1 MTDTEINMKITNLD
15 PLKERIQIMEVLERY
30 IDLYKVGASFK
41 ACCPFHDERSA
52 SFMVSPEKNIYHCFG
67 CGVSGDALKF
77 LQEYKKLS
85 FIEAVEEVAKIYNYP
100 LEYESDAKTERNN
113 QLKEV
118 LAFANNLFKERLK
131 NEPKVLNYL
140 TQTRAISLEMIVA
153 YDLGY
158 CLHGDLE
165 VLKER
170 FSVEDLIACG
180 LFSNRNEK
188 KELRSFC
195 NYRITIPL
203 KDSKGQ
209 IRSFSARLCI
219 PRLLKTNNA
228 PKYING
234 RETQIYN
241 KSFFL
246 FNYHRALDCIKQK
259 KQVIICEGFFDV
271 LAYEHF
277 NYKNAIC
284 TSGTAFTK
292 EHLAFLNKLSVEL
305 CFSFDNDNAGT
316 EATIRA
322 LELCLK
328 SHITNMS
335 VIKIKDPNVKDLG
348 DYQKLNK
355 RPNLSKING
364 FKFYCTY
371 LLRAELPTP
380 QKDFNYTKILKM
392 LEVFEPFTQSDLI
405 KILNL
410 FLEQKNI
417 KPIREKQKPGKLD
430 LLEAR
435 IYATMLESEEFR
447 YIARRY
453 LTPSDVGYPTFFKRL
468 IRGDFRGLDFLK
480 KFKPIA
486 EIYQKSFLLE
496 LKIKGL
502 KHSLV
507 DALDRKDYALAEA
520 LNNKI
525 KEIQA
530 GLS

>member
-1 MTDTEINMKITNLD
+1 MKIMNLQ
-15 PLKERIQIMEVLERY
+15 PLKDRIQIMEVLERY
-30 IDLYKVGASFK
+30 IDLYRVGASFK
-41 ACCPFHDERSA
+41 ARCPFHDERSA

-85 FIEAVEEVAKIYNYP
+85 FIEAVEEIAKIYNYH
-100 LEYESDAKTERNN
+100 LEYETDAKAEHNN
-113 QLKEV
+113 HLKEI
-118 LAFANNLFKERLK
+118 LSFANSLFKKRIK

-140 TQTRAISLEMIVA
+140 TQNRAIRLEMIEA

-170 FSVEDLIACG
+170 FSESDLIACG
-180 LFSNRNEK
+180 LFSNRNEEK
-188 KELRSFC
+188 KLKSFC

-219 PRLLKTNNA
+219 PRILQSNNA

-234 RETQIYN
+234 RETSLYN
-241 KSFFL
+241 KTFFL
-246 FNYHRALDCIKQK
+246 YNYNRALESIKQK

-271 LAYEHF
+271 IAYEHF
-277 NYKNAIC
+277 DYKNAIC

-305 CFSFDNDNAGT
+305 CFSFDNDMAGT
-316 EATIRA
+316 QATIRA

-328 SHITNMS
+328 NHITNMS
-335 VIKIKDPNVKDLG
+335 VIKIKEPNIKDLG

-364 FKFYCTY
+364 FKFYCAY
-371 LLRAELPTP
+371 LLREELPTL
-380 QKDFNYTKILKM
+380 QKDLNCRHILKI
-392 LEVFEPFTQSDLI
+392 LEVFEPFMQADLI
-405 KILNL
+405 KIFNS
-410 FLEQKNI
+410 FLVQKRI
-417 KPIREKQKPGKLD
+417 KPIKEKKTTDKLD

-435 IYATMLESEEFR
+435 VYATMLESEEFR

-453 LTPSDVGYPTFFKRL
+453 LTPSDVKHPAFFKRL
-468 IRGDFRGLDFLK
+468 ISGDFRGLDFFK
-480 KFKPIA
+480 RFKPIH
-486 EIYQKSFLLE
+486 ESYQKSSLVE

-502 KHSLV
+502 KHSLAV
-507 DALDRKDYALAEA
+507 ALEYKDYALAEA
-520 LNNKI
+520 INAKI

-530 GLS
+530 LA

>member
-1 MTDTEINMKITNLD
+1 MITNFEG
-15 PLKERIQIMEVLERY
+15 LKNIVSVVDVIEKYL
-30 IDLYKVGASFK
+30 DLYKCGANLK

-52 SFMVSPEKNIYHCFG
+52 SFFVSQEKNLFKCFG
-67 CGVSGDALKF
+67 CGVSGDAFKF
-77 LQEYKKLS
+77 LQEFKKMS
-85 FIEAVEEVAKIYNYP
+85 FTEAIEEIASMYNYP
-100 LEYESDAKTERNN
+100 LEYENNEQEQEKER
-113 QLKEV
+113 LKEV
-118 LAFANNLFKERLK
+118 LNYANRLFKERLK

-140 TQTRAISLEMIVA
+140 TQTRAISLEMIEA

-170 FSVEDLIACG
+170 FSESDLIACG
-180 LFSNRNEK
+180 LFSNKNEEK
-188 KELRSFC
+188 GLKSFC

-219 PRLLKTNNA
+219 QRLPKANNA

-234 RETQIYN
+234 RGTSLYN
-241 KSFFL
+241 KTFFL
-246 FNYHRALDCIKQK
+246 YNYHRALNCIKQK

-284 TSGTAFTK
+284 TSGIAFTK

-305 CFSFDNDNAGT
+305 CFSFDNDTAGI

-328 SHITNMS
+328 NHITNIS
-335 VIKIKDPNVKDLG
+335 VIKIKDPSVKDLG

-364 FKFYCTY
+364 FKFYCAY

-380 QKDFNYTKILKM
+380 QKDLNYRNILKM
-392 LEVFEPFTQSDLI
+392 LEVFEPFTQADLI
-405 KILNL
+405 KILNSL
-410 FLEQKNI
+410 LVQEKVKVI
-417 KPIREKQKPGKLD
+417 KEKKPTDKLD

-447 YIARRY
+447 YIAGHY
-453 LTPSDVGYPTFFKRL
+453 LTPSDVKRPIFFKRL
-468 IRGDFRGLDFLK
+468 VSGDFRGLDFLK
-480 KFKPIA
+480 KFKPIV
-486 EIYQKSFLLE
+486 ESYQKRSLAE
-496 LKIKGL
+496 LKTKGL
-502 KHSLV
+502 KHSLA

-520 LNNKI
+520 INAKI
-525 KEIQA
+525 KEIRE

>member
-1 MTDTEINMKITNLD
+1 MKITNLQ
-15 PLKERIQIMEVLERY
+15 PLKERIQIMEVLEAH
-30 IDLYKVGASFK
+30 IDLYKVGSSFK

-85 FIEAVEEVAKIYNYP
+85 FVEAVEEVAKIYNYP
-100 LEYESDAKTERNN
+100 LEYESDAKIERNN
-113 QLKEV
+113 HLKEI

-131 NEPKVLNYL
+131 NEPKVLDYL
-140 TQTRAISLEMIVA
+140 TQKRAISLEMIEA
-153 YDLGY
+153 YELGF
-158 CLHGDLE
+158 CMHGDLE

-170 FSVEDLIACG
+170 FSADDLIACG
-180 LFSNRNEK
+180 LFTDKNED

-203 KDSKGQ
+203 KDSKGY

-219 PRLLKTNNA
+219 QRLLKANNA
-228 PKYING
+228 PKYLNG
-234 RETQIYN
+234 RETSLYN

-246 FNYHRALDCIKQK
+246 YNYHRALESIKQK

-271 LAYEHF
+271 IAYEHF
-277 NYKNAIC
+277 DYKNAIC

-292 EHLAFLNKLSVEL
+292 EHLAILNKLNVEL
-305 CFSFDNDNAGT
+305 CFSFDNDSAGT
-316 EATIRA
+316 EATIRS

-328 SHITNMS
+328 NHITNAS
-335 VIKIKDPNVKDLG
+335 VIKIKDPSIKDLS

-364 FKFYCTY
+364 FKFYCAY
-371 LLRAELPTP
+371 LLRAELTT
-380 QKDFNYTKILKM
+380 QEKDLNYKNILKI
-392 LEVFEPFTQSDLI
+392 LEVFEPFTQADLI
-405 KILNL
+405 KILNS
-410 FLEQKNI
+410 FLVQKSV
-417 KPIREKQKPGKLD
+417 KPLKQKPTAKLD

-453 LTPSDVGYPTFFKRL
+453 LTPSDVKYPAFFKR
-468 IRGDFRGLDFLK
+468 IVCSDFRGLDFLR
-480 KFKPIA
+480 KFKIIP
-486 EIYQKSFLLE
+486 ESYQKSSLVE
-496 LKIKGL
+496 LKTKGL
-502 KHSLV
+502 KNSL
-507 DALDRKDYALAEA
+507 ALALERKDYALAEA
-520 LNNKI
+520 LNAKI
-525 KEIQA
+525 KEIQKA
-530 GLS
+530 

>member
-1 MTDTEINMKITNLD
+1 MKIKNLD
-15 PLKERIQIMEVLERY
+15 PLKEQIQILDVIERY
-30 IDLYKVGASFK
+30 LDLYKVGANFK
-41 ACCPFHDERSA
+41 ACCPFHDEKSA
-52 SFMVSPEKNIYHCFG
+52 SFIISPEKNIYHCFG

-77 LQEYKKLS
+77 LQEYKKLN

-100 LEYESDAKTERNN
+100 LEYETNAKTERDNH
-113 QLKEV
+113 LKEI
-118 LAFANNLFKERLK
+118 LAYANNLFKERLK
-131 NEPKVLNYL
+131 NEPKVLYYL
-140 TQTRAISLEMIVA
+140 TQTRAIALEMIEA

-170 FSVEDLIACG
+170 FSAEDLIACG
-180 LFSNRNEK
+180 LFSDKNEE
-188 KELRSFC
+188 KELKSFC

-219 PRLLKTNNA
+219 PRLLKTTKA

-234 RETQIYN
+234 RETSIYN

-246 FNYHRALDCIKQK
+246 YNYHRALEAIKEK

-292 EHLAFLNKLSVEL
+292 EHLAFLNKLNVEL

-322 LELCLK
+322 LDLCLK
-328 SHITNMS
+328 NHITNIS
-335 VIKIKDPNVKDLG
+335 VIKIKDLSIKDLS
-348 DYQKLNK
+348 DYQRENK

-364 FKFYCTY
+364 FKFYCAY
-371 LLRAELPTP
+371 LLRSQLTTP
-380 QKDFNYTKILKM
+380 QKDANYKSILKT
-392 LEVFEPFTQSDLI
+392 LEVFEPFTQADLI
-405 KILNL
+405 KTLNS
-410 FLEQKNI
+410 FLVENSV
-417 KPIREKQKPGKLD
+417 KPLKPKHTGKLD

-435 IYATMLESEEFR
+435 VYATMLESEEFR

-453 LTPSDVGYPTFFKRL
+453 LTPSDVKYPTFFKRL
-468 IRGDFRGLDFLK
+468 ISGDFRGLDFLK
-480 KFKPIA
+480 KFKAIDKS
-486 EIYQKSFLLE
+486 YQKSSLVE
-496 LKIKGL
+496 LKTKGL
-502 KHSLV
+502 KNSLAI
-507 DALDRKDYALAEA
+507 ALDRKDYALAEA
-520 LNNKI
+520 INAKI
-525 KEIQA
+525 KEIQKA
-530 GLS
+530 

>member
-1 MTDTEINMKITNLD
+1 MVTNFEG
-15 PLKERIQIMEVLERY
+15 LKNIVSIVDVIENYL
-30 IDLYKVGASFK
+30 DLYKCGANLK

-52 SFMVSPEKNIYHCFG
+52 SFFVSQEKNLFKCFG
-67 CGVSGDALKF
+67 CGVSGDAFKF
-77 LQEYKKLS
+77 LQEFKKIS
-85 FIEAVEEVAKIYNYP
+85 FTEAVEEVAQIYNYR

-113 QLKEV
+113 QLKEI

-140 TQTRAISLEMIVA
+140 TQTRAISLEMIAA

-158 CLHGDLE
+158 CLHEDLE

-170 FSVEDLIACG
+170 FSESDLIACG
-180 LFSNRNEK
+180 LFSNKNEE

-203 KDSKGQ
+203 KDSKGK

-219 PRLLKTNNA
+219 PRLLKSNNA

-234 RETQIYN
+234 RETILYN
-241 KSFFL
+241 KKFFL
-246 FNYHRALDCIKQK
+246 YNYHRAIESIKQK
-259 KQVIICEGFFDV
+259 KQAIICEGFFDV

-292 EHLAFLNKLSVEL
+292 EHLTFLNKLSVEL
-305 CFSFDNDNAGT
+305 CFSFDNDTAGI

-328 SHITNMS
+328 NHITNFS
-335 VIKIKDPNVKDLG
+335 VIKIKDPSVKDLG

-364 FKFYCTY
+364 FKFYCAY
-371 LLRAELPTP
+371 LLRAELPIP
-380 QKDFNYTKILKM
+380 QKDLNYRNILKM
-392 LEVFEPFTQSDLI
+392 LEVFEPFTQADLI
-405 KILNL
+405 KILNSL
-410 FLEQKNI
+410 LVQKNI
-417 KPIREKQKPGKLD
+417 KPIKEKKPTGKLD

-435 IYATMLESEEFR
+435 VYATMLESEEFR
-447 YIARRY
+447 HIASRY
-453 LTPSDVGYPTFFKRL
+453 LTMSDVKYPVFLKCL
-468 IRGDFRGLDFLK
+468 VRGDFRGLDFLK

-486 EIYQKSFLLE
+486 EIYQKSSLLE
-496 LKIKGL
+496 LKAKGL
-502 KHSLV
+502 KHSLA
-507 DALDRKDYALAEA
+507 DALERKDYALAEA
-520 LNNKI
+520 INTKI

-530 GLS
+530 GLA

>member
-1 MTDTEINMKITNLD
+1 MKITNLQ
-15 PLKERIQIMEVLERY
+15 PLKDRIQIMEVLERY
-30 IDLYKVGASFK
+30 IDLFKVGASFK
-41 ACCPFHDERSA
+41 ASCPFHDERSA
-52 SFMVSPEKNIYHCFG
+52 SFMVSPEKNMYHCFG

-77 LQEYKKLS
+77 LQEYKKIN
-85 FIEAVEEVAKIYNYP
+85 FIEAVEEVAQIYNYH
-100 LEYESDAKTERNN
+100 LEYESDSKTERNN
-113 QLKEV
+113 QLKEILV
-118 LAFANNLFKERLK
+118 FANNLFKERLK

-140 TQTRAISLEMIVA
+140 TQTRAISLEMIEA

-170 FSVEDLIACG
+170 FSEEDLIACG
-180 LFSNRNEK
+180 LFSNRNEE
-188 KELRSFC
+188 KELKSFC

-203 KDSKGQ
+203 KDSKGH

-219 PRLLKTNNA
+219 PRLLQSNNA

-234 RETQIYN
+234 RETQIYS

-246 FNYHRALDCIKQK
+246 FNYHRAHESIKQK

-277 NYKNAIC
+277 DYKNAVC

-292 EHLAFLNKLSVEL
+292 EHLAFLNKLNVEL

-328 SHITNMS
+328 NHITNMS
-335 VIKIKDPNVKDLG
+335 VIKIKDPSVKDLG
-348 DYQKLNK
+348 DYQKLNR

-364 FKFYCTY
+364 FKFYCAY

-380 QKDFNYTKILKM
+380 QKDLNYKHILKI
-392 LEVFEPFTQSDLI
+392 LEVFEPFMQSDLI
-405 KILNL
+405 KILNS
-410 FLEQKNI
+410 FLATKNI
-417 KPIREKQKPGKLD
+417 KPVREKPKPAKLD

-435 IYATMLESEEFR
+435 IYATMLQSEEFN
-447 YIARRY
+447 YIARRF
-453 LTPSDVGYPTFFKRL
+453 LAPSDVEYPVFLKRL
-468 IRGDFRGLDFLK
+468 VSGDFRGLEFLK
-480 KFKPIA
+480 RFKPIA
-486 EIYQKSFLLE
+486 ESYQKSSLVE
-496 LKIKGL
+496 LKTKGL

-520 LNNKI
+520 INAKI
-525 KEIQA
+525 KEIQEVLA
-530 GLS
+530 

>member
-1 MTDTEINMKITNLD
+1 MRITNLE
-15 PLKERIQIMEVLERY
+15 PLKERIQIVEVLESY
-30 IDLYKVGASFK
+30 IDLYKAGVNFK
-41 ACCPFHDERSA
+41 ACCPFHEERSA
-52 SFMVSPEKNIYHCFG
+52 SFIVSPEKNIYHCFG

-85 FIEAVEEVAKIYNYP
+85 FIEAVEEIAKIYNYH

-113 QLKEV
+113 QLKEI

-140 TQTRAISLEMIVA
+140 TQTRALSLEMIEA
-153 YDLGY
+153 YDLGF
-158 CLHGDLE
+158 CLPADLE

-170 FSVEDLIACG
+170 FSVDELISSG
-180 LFSNRNEK
+180 LFSDKNDQ

-209 IRSFSARLCI
+209 IRSFSARLYI
-219 PRLLKTNNA
+219 PRFLRNDKA

-234 RETQIYN
+234 RETSLFN

-246 FNYHRALDCIKQK
+246 YNYYRALESIKQK

-271 LAYEHF
+271 IAYEHF

-284 TSGTAFTK
+284 TSGVAFTK
-292 EHLAFLNKLSVEL
+292 EHLAFLNKLGVEL
-305 CFSFDNDNAGT
+305 CFSFDNDSAGRD
-316 EATIRA
+316 ATIRA
-322 LELCLK
+322 LDLCLK
-328 SHITNMS
+328 NHVTNVS
-335 VIKIKDPNVKDLG
+335 VIQIKDPSVKDLG

-364 FKFYCTY
+364 FKFYCAHH
-371 LLRAELPTP
+371 LRSELTTQ
-380 QKDFNYTKILKM
+380 QKDFNYRNILKIL
-392 LEVFEPFTQSDLI
+392 ENFEPFTQSDLL
-405 KILNL
+405 KTLNS
-410 FLEQKNI
+410 FLAKNSVRPI
-417 KPIREKQKPGKLD
+417 KPAKEKQTPGKLD

-435 IYATMLESEEFR
+435 IYATMLQSEEFR

-468 IRGDFRGLDFLK
+468 VSGDFRGLDFLK
-480 KFKPIA
+480 KFKPIDLS
-486 EIYQKSFLLE
+486 YQKSALVE
-496 LKIKGL
+496 LKTKGL
-502 KHSLV
+502 KHSLA

-520 LNNKI
+520 INAKI

-530 GLS
+530 GLA

>member
-1 MTDTEINMKITNLD
+1 MISNLEG
-15 PLKERIQIMEVLERY
+15 LKNIVSVVDVVEKCM
-30 IDLYKVGASFK
+30 DLYKCGANFK
-41 ACCPFHDERSA
+41 ARCPFHDERSA
-52 SFMVSPEKNIYHCFG
+52 SFFVSQEKNMYHCFG
-67 CGVSGDALKF
+67 CGVSGDAFKF
-77 LQEYKKLS
+77 LKEFKKIS
-85 FIEAVEEVAKIYNYP
+85 FIEAIEEIASMYNYP
-100 LEYESDAKTERNN
+100 LQYETDAKAERNN
-113 QLKEV
+113 HLKDI

-131 NEPKVLNYL
+131 TEPKVLNYL
-140 TQTRAISLEMIVA
+140 TQTRAISLEMIEA

-158 CLHGDLE
+158 CLHEDLE
-165 VLKER
+165 ALKER

-203 KDSKGQ
+203 KDSKGY

-219 PRLLKTNNA
+219 PRLLQAANNA

-234 RETQIYN
+234 RETQIYS

-246 FNYHRALDCIKQK
+246 YNYHRAIESIKQK
-259 KQVIICEGFFDV
+259 KQVIVCEGFFDV

-292 EHLAFLNKLSVEL
+292 EHLAFLNKISVEL
-305 CFSFDNDNAGT
+305 CFSFDNDTAGT

-328 SHITNMS
+328 NHITNMS
-335 VIKIKDPNVKDLG
+335 VIRIKDPSIKDLG

-364 FKFYCTY
+364 FKFYSAY
-371 LLRAELPTP
+371 LLRDELPTP
-380 QKDFNYTKILKM
+380 QKDLNYKHILKI

-405 KILNL
+405 KILNS
-410 FLEQKNI
+410 FLTQKNI
-417 KPIREKQKPGKLD
+417 KPVKEKKNTDKLG

-447 YIARRY
+447 YIARHY
-453 LTPSDVGYPTFFKRL
+453 LTPSDVEHPVFFKRL
-468 IRGDFRGLDFLK
+468 VSGDFRGLDFLK
-480 KFKPIA
+480 KFKPLA
-486 EIYQKSFLLE
+486 ESYQKSSLVE
-496 LKIKGL
+496 LKTKGL
-502 KHSLV
+502 KHSLA
-507 DALDRKDYALAEA
+507 DALDRKDYSLAEA
-520 LNNKI
+520 INAKI

-530 GLS
+530 DLT

>member
-1 MTDTEINMKITNLD
+1 MITNFEG
-15 PLKERIQIMEVLERY
+15 LKNIVSIVDIIEKHL
-30 IDLYKVGASFK
+30 DLYKCGANLK

-52 SFMVSPEKNIYHCFG
+52 SFFVSQEKNLFKCFG
-67 CGVSGDALKF
+67 CGVSGDAFKF
-77 LQEYKKLS
+77 LQEFKKIS
-85 FIEAVEEVAKIYNYP
+85 FTEAVEEVAQIYNYR

-113 QLKEV
+113 HLKEI
-118 LAFANNLFKERLK
+118 LEFANNLFKKRLK

-140 TQTRAISLEMIVA
+140 TQNRAISLEMIES

-158 CLHGDLE
+158 CLNVDLE

-170 FSVEDLIACG
+170 FSESDLIACG
-180 LFSNRNEK
+180 LFSNKNEE

-209 IRSFSARLCI
+209 IRSFSARVCI
-219 PRLLKTNNA
+219 PRLLKSNNA

-234 RETQIYN
+234 RETILYN
-241 KSFFL
+241 KKFFL
-246 FNYHRALDCIKQK
+246 YNYHRALDCIKQK

-284 TSGTAFTK
+284 TSGIAFTK

-305 CFSFDNDNAGT
+305 CFSFDNDIAGI

-328 SHITNMS
+328 NHITNFS
-335 VIKIKDPNVKDLG
+335 VIKIKDPSVKDLG

-371 LLRAELPTP
+371 LLRAELPIP
-380 QKDFNYTKILKM
+380 QKDLNYRNILKM
-392 LEVFEPFTQSDLI
+392 LEVFEPFTQADLI
-405 KILNL
+405 KILNSL
-410 FLEQKNI
+410 LVQKNI
-417 KPIREKQKPGKLD
+417 KPIKEKKPTGKLD

-447 YIARRY
+447 HIASRY
-453 LTPSDVGYPTFFKRL
+453 LTMSDVKYPVFLKCL
-468 IRGDFRGLDFLK
+468 VRGDFRGLDFLK

-486 EIYQKSFLLE
+486 EIYQKSSLLE
-496 LKIKGL
+496 LKTKGL
-502 KHSLV
+502 KHSLA
-507 DALDRKDYALAEA
+507 DALERKDYALVEA
-520 LNNKI
+520 INTKI

>member
-1 MTDTEINMKITNLD
+1 MKLTNLQ
-15 PLKERIQIMEVLERY
+15 PLKERIQIMEVLERF

-41 ACCPFHDERSA
+41 ASCPFHDERSA
-52 SFMVSPEKNIYHCFG
+52 SFIVSPEKNIYHCFG
-67 CGVSGDALKF
+67 CGVSGDALRF
-77 LQEYKKLS
+77 LMEYKKLS

-113 QLKEV
+113 QLKEI

-131 NEPKVLNYL
+131 TEPKVLNYL
-140 TQTRAISLEMIVA
+140 TQTRAISLEMIKA

-170 FSVEDLIACG
+170 FSESDLIACG
-180 LFSNRNEK
+180 LFSNKNEE

-203 KDSKGQ
+203 KDSKGH

-219 PRLLKTNNA
+219 PRLIKTYNA

-246 FNYHRALDCIKQK
+246 YNYHRALDHIKQK

-277 NYKNAIC
+277 YYKNAIC

-305 CFSFDNDNAGT
+305 CFSFDNDNAGI

-335 VIKIKDPNVKDLG
+335 VIKIKDSSVKDLG

-364 FKFYCTY
+364 FKFYCAY
-371 LLRAELPTP
+371 LLRAELPTS
-380 QKDFNYTKILKM
+380 QKDLNYKRILNT

-405 KILNL
+405 KILNS
-410 FLEQKNI
+410 FLEENSV
-417 KPIREKQKPGKLD
+417 KPIRLVKEKKTPGKLD

-435 IYATMLESEEFR
+435 IYATMLKSEEFR
-447 YIARRY
+447 YIANRY
-453 LTPSDVGYPTFFKRL
+453 LTPSDVKYPVFFKRL
-468 IRGDFRGLDFLK
+468 VSSDFRGLDFLK
-480 KFKPIA
+480 RFKPIDPS
-486 EIYQKSFLLE
+486 YQKISLVE
-496 LKIKGL
+496 LKTKGL
-502 KHSLV
+502 KDSLAY
-507 DALDRKDYALAEA
+507 ALERKDYALAEA
-520 LNNKI
+520 INAKI
-525 KEIQA
+525 KEIQKA
-530 GLS
+530 NA

>member
-1 MTDTEINMKITNLD
+1 MKIKNLQ
-15 PLKERIQIMEVLERY
+15 PLKDRIQIMEVLERY
-30 IDLYKVGASFK
+30 IDLFKVGASFK
-41 ACCPFHDERSA
+41 ASCPFHDERSA

-77 LQEYKKLS
+77 LMEYKKLS
-85 FIEAVEEVAKIYNYP
+85 FIEAVEEVAKIYNYH
-100 LEYESDAKTERNN
+100 LEYESDAKAERNN
-113 QLKEV
+113 QLKEI

-131 NEPKVLNYL
+131 NEPKVLDYL
-140 TQTRAISLEMIVA
+140 TQTRAISLEMIEA

-170 FSVEDLIACG
+170 FSEEDLIACG
-180 LFSNRNEK
+180 LFSNRNEEK
-188 KELRSFC
+188 GLRSFC

-203 KDSKGQ
+203 KDSKGH
-209 IRSFSARLCI
+209 IRSFSARMCI

-241 KSFFL
+241 KSFL
-246 FNYHRALDCIKQK
+246 LYNYHRALESIKQK

-277 NYKNAIC
+277 NYRNAIC

-305 CFSFDNDNAGT
+305 CFSFDNDKAGT

-328 SHITNMS
+328 NHITNMS
-335 VIKIKDPNVKDLG
+335 VIKIKDPGVKDLS
-348 DYQKLNK
+348 DYQRLNK

-364 FKFYCTY
+364 FKFYCAY

-380 QKDFNYTKILKM
+380 QKDLNYKNILKIL
-392 LEVFEPFTQSDLI
+392 EFFEPFTQSDLI

-410 FLEQKNI
+410 LLEQKNI
-417 KPIREKQKPGKLD
+417 KPVREKPKPGKLD

-435 IYATMLESEEFR
+435 IYVTMLESEEFR

-453 LTPSDVGYPTFFKRL
+453 LTPSDVEYPVFLKRL
-468 IRGDFRGLDFLK
+468 VSGDFRGLDFLK

-486 EIYQKSFLLE
+486 ESYQKSSLVE
-496 LKIKGL
+496 LKTKGL
-502 KHSLV
+502 KTSLA

-520 LNNKI
+520 INAKI

-530 GLS
+530 GLT